1 MINKGIIIVNLDQV
15 VLFSVKSSIFM
26 WFMCFASQGGASDS
40 ITDSSVLS
48 NPPDSQNVSYLGL
61 CGRAIC
67 PISYASYGL
76 GIINPQLSVS
86 I

>member
-1 MINKGIIIVNLDQV
+1 MINKGIIVVNLDQV

-48 NPPDSQNVSYLGL
+48 NPADAQNVYNLGL
-61 CGRAIC
+61 CGRDIC
-67 PISYASYGL
+67 PKSSAKYGPDVL
-76 GIINPQLSVS
+76 NP
-86 I
+86 